1 MTVGRWMWWYD
12 AIADWMIANPD
23 GRLYDC
29 AKELNKGAATISSII
44 NTDMFKAH
52 LAERKAAWA
61 AKHDDALLARVRRV
75 ANLGLDGIAEHLEKK
90 RDSVPLQRLNEVT
103 MSALDR
109 LGYSPAK
116 AAVTNVQVN
125 SSGATQVNFPA
136 VTPLQLEE
144 ARAALRRVE
153 EKKRDTEILNIVPI
167 PVAAGLR
174 EIEDDT
180 EDDLDAPLTISSE

>member
-23 GRLYDC
+23 GKLYDC
-29 AKELNKGAATISSII
+29 AKELNRGAATISSII

-52 LAERKAAWA
+52 LAARKAAWTE
-61 AKHDDALLARVRRV
+61 KHDDALLARTRRL
-75 ANLGLDGIAEHLEKK
+75 ANLGLDILADHLEKK
-90 RDSVPLQRLNEVT
+90 RDAVPMKQLTEVT

-116 AAVTNVQVN
+116 APVTNVQVN
-125 SSGATQVNFPA
+125 SSGATQVNFPS

-144 ARAALRRVE
+144 ARAALRKAE
-153 EKKRDTEILNIVPI
+153 EKKRDADIQNIVPL

-174 EIEDDT
+174 EIEDDS